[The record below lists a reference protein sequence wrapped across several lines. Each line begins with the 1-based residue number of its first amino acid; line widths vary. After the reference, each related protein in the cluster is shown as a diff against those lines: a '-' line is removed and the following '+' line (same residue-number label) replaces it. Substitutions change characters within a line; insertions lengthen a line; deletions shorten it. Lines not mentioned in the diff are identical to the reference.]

1 MTVSEKRKAN
11 PLGPEPAGAWAH
23 FWFEVSWPFVSLC
36 RKGRNRWLIKRG
48 DRWARQWWR
57 PRTWLV
63 NAAYVALTALYV
75 AVIVFSFVQPEKNLL
90 GSWQGVLTALGLSST
105 AVVAA
110 VWFIFWRFRRTRRY
124 YLRKARLHPEEL
136 VRPGSIIRDVVGRD
150 QLCDAL
156 MNDLHVSDQRRP
168 HVIVGTIGVGKT
180 ALLVRLTQRLAQK
193 GGVPVVLQLRD
204 VKERLNFSK
213 LAREKFCDEVLERV
227 ASPAEAEKVWQRLR
241 YGQDRVVVLADGLED
256 VLKGAD
262 DRDNEIRKAINDA
275 MEAKLPL
282 VITSRPQKSL
292 EAIDAAQTVLE
303 PLSEEAALRYVAEG
317 STWRSDRQ
325 RLDWVVE
332 AAEIAE
338 SPLYLNIAKDLERCD
353 RLQPVVGGGEDQQCD
368 PRDQDAWALRY
379 DLLEAWVQ
387 ALVDGALH
395 PEQPLSARG
404 RCMTVE
410 YLSALACAALRAN
423 STYVGYEVLT
433 GKAARIGT
441 SGAEEESADAA
452 LVRKALRGRL
462 QERLRLPENRAGSHG
477 GAKVNM
483 DERLA
488 GSWGCRLG
496 LVEELEDGVRFQ
508 HSVLQAY
515 LASRYMNVLV
525 RSPASSPAPRPEPAA
540 VAVLAPEWMR
550 AGPDP
555 SAPATGDVKD
565 AYFRQALRR
574 PGREL
579 AMALVFYS
587 RSTDALSG
595 CQGQQ
600 RSDEDE
606 SDCVCPISTVRE
618 ELLEAAKGAL
628 QDDAGRLAAGNDD
641 VMSNDVEQ
649 DPMIRALELYAAA
662 LDVDSFHH
670 RPRHRDIVKEIS
682 KAWNRL
688 QAYNDRKLDPPK
700 KALIKRIGATGQ
712 LLSRRR
718 SLPPPGLREGPGEPA
733 YDILFG
739 MARDEPSHGVRFA
752 IAQAVG
758 AGGDEAFR
766 MLERE
771 LTPAPAD
778 SQASDLSARS
788 PLAFT
793 MENVDH
799 IFQSIAQGLGM
810 PGEGRVPDPFRDT
823 DGPPSAPGTTRTE
836 RLLRKGRKE
845 VLDKNRNAQETEEQ
859 REREEEEKD
868 QRERIMKAWLAPM
881 LVHSCSYT
889 PHRHTPYELLS
900 QWMELMRERDRGVDL
915 ETQVALA
922 QGFRQAANHRT
933 PSTQSQRAPTF
944 LSEQAWEMLKHT
956 HYWFAQL
963 VLLHALTL
971 WALPDDVTQQQPRRG
986 HGASPSRQIRQ
997 WLQQTDD
1004 PNSRRRRREE
1014 HPLVKAAGKM
1024 AREALQT
1031 RRPDRFLWIDEA
1043 DTAAQIGSEISPP
1056 RESRKHNLWIP
1067 PSRGW
1072 STLDPGAQQLLADV
1086 LVLLVLTEQR
1096 GDRPTNARLRLE
1108 HAYAGEQRHLPPCM
1122 TRDRTPLHP
1131 MQAFAGEAPS
1141 SLPGSQ
1147 CVAGCAFEFC
1157 PYPPKG
1163 PQFRT
1168 ELNELFCIHQYS
1180 MLNRPQFQA
1189 WRSLR
1194 FRRRAP
1200 WQRGA
1205 TVANLRRF
1213 WDEMGAR
1220 ARNRSLK
1227 RASSTGE
1234 PDE

>member
-1 MTVSEKRKAN
+1 MSDVSEKRKKTF
-11 PLGPEPAGAWAH
+11 PGPEPAGAWAH
-23 FWFEVSWPFVSLC
+23 LWFEVSWPFVSLW
-36 RKGRNRWLIKRG
+36 RKGRNGWLIKRG
-48 DRWARQWWR
+48 DRRARHWWR
-57 PRTWLV
+57 PRTWLM
-63 NAAYVALTALYV
+63 NAAYVVLTGLYV
-75 AVIVFSFVQPEKNLL
+75 AVFVFSFKQPEKNLL

-105 AVVAA
+105 AVLAT
-110 VWFIFWRFRRTRRY
+110 VWFIFWRFWRTRRY
-124 YLRKARLHPEEL
+124 YLRKARRHPEEL
-136 VRPGSIIRDVVGRD
+136 VKPGSIIRDVVGRD

-156 MNDLHVSDQRRP
+156 MNDLQISAQRRP

-204 VKERLNFSK
+204 VKERLSFLK
-213 LAREKFCDEVLERV
+213 LAKEKFCDELLERV

-241 YGQDRVVVLADGLED
+241 YTEDRVVVLADGLED

-303 PLSEEAALRYVAEG
+303 PLSEEAALRYVAEV

-353 RLQPVVGGGEDQQCD
+353 RLQPVVGGGEDEQCD

-387 ALVDGALH
+387 ALVEGALY
-395 PEQPLSARG
+395 PEQPLSAKG
-404 RCMTVE
+404 RSMTVE
-410 YLSALACAALRAN
+410 YLSALACAALRTN
-423 STYVGYEVLT
+423 STYVGYDVLT
-433 GKAARIGT
+433 EKAAACTDT
-441 SGAEEESADAA
+441 SGAKKESGDAA
-452 LVRKALRGRL
+452 LVREALRGRL
-462 QERLRLPENRAGSHG
+462 DERLKPRENTAGFDG

-515 LASRYMNVLV
+515 LASRYMDVLV
-525 RSPASSPAPRPEPAA
+525 RSPASSHALRLEPAA
-540 VAVLAPEWMR
+540 AAVLIPEWMR
-550 AGPDP
+550 AGFDP
-555 SAPATGDVKD
+555 SAPATREVKD

-579 AMALVFYS
+579 AMALIFYS

-595 CQGQQ
+595 CQGQHG
-600 RSDEDE
+600 SDADE
-606 SDCVCPISTVRE
+606 SDCVCPISIVRE
-618 ELLEAAKGAL
+618 ELRKAARGAL
-628 QDDAGRLAAGNDD
+628 RDDAGRPAGGHDD
-641 VMSNDVEQ
+641 VMSDDVEH
-649 DPMIRALELYAAA
+649 DPMIRALELYSAA

-670 RPRHRDIVKEIS
+670 KPRHRDIVEEIS

-712 LLSRRR
+712 LLSKRRA
-718 SLPPPGLREGPGEPA
+718 LPPPGVSEGPGEPA
-733 YDILFG
+733 YDILFR
-739 MARDEPSHGVRFA
+739 MAREEPSHGVRFA
-752 IAQAVG
+752 IAQAIG

-766 MLERE
+766 MLEHE
-771 LTPAPAD
+771 LTPAPTD
-778 SQASDLSARS
+778 GQTSDLGAHS
-788 PLAFT
+788 PIAFT

-810 PGEGRVPDPFRDT
+810 PEEGRLPDPVRET
-823 DGPPSAPGTTRTE
+823 NGPPSAPGTTRTE

-845 VLDKNRNAQETEEQ
+845 VLDKSRNAQEAEEQ

-868 QRERIMKAWLAPM
+868 QRKRIMKAWLAPM

-889 PHRHTPYELLS
+889 PHRRTPYEVLT
-900 QWMELMRERDRGVDL
+900 QWMELMRDSRVDL

-933 PSTQSQRAPTF
+933 PSTQAPRAPIF

-986 HGASPSRQIRQ
+986 HGASPSRQVRQ
-997 WLQQTDD
+997 WLEQTDD
-1004 PNSRRRRREE
+1004 PNRKRRRREE
-1014 HPLVKAAGKM
+1014 HHLVKAAGKM
-1024 AREALQT
+1024 ARQALQT

-1043 DTAAQIGSEISPP
+1043 DTAAQIGSEISSPH
-1056 RESRKHNLWIP
+1056 ESRKHNLWIP

-1086 LVLLVLTEQR
+1086 LVLLILTEQR

-1108 HAYAGEQRHLPPCM
+1108 HAYAREQRHLPPCM

-1163 PQFRT
+1163 PQCRT

-1180 MLNRPQFQA
+1180 MLNKLQFQA

-1205 TVANLRRF
+1205 SVANLRRF
-1213 WDEMGAR
+1213 WNEMGAR

-1227 RASSTGE
+1227 KASPTGKQ
-1234 PDE
+1234 DE